1 MYELVGRLLY
11 QKNQRYPEPD
21 LCSQAANQQVVRP
34 HATLVGQPSI
44 NVKKVALSIHSH
56 L

>member
-34 HATLVGQPSI
+34 HAKLVAQPSTML
-44 NVKKVALSIHSH
+44 KK
-56 L
+56 